1 MELLLLADVSWR
13 SYPATIMILFGCL
26 VFWRALS
33 GGLVHRG
40 TAIVE
45 RVEGFRLAVLGLV
58 LVGLGAA
65 WMWHMPWLFFL
76 ALGIGFV
83 EIRESTTIIN
93 AIKRGDQASGRGRAG

>member
-1 MELLLLADVSWR
+1 MELFLLTDVSWR
-13 SYPATIMILFGCL
+13 AYPAAALVLLGGL

-33 GGLVHRG
+33 GGLVRRR

-45 RVEGFRLAVLGLV
+45 RVEGFRLATLGLV

-65 WMWHMPWLFFL
+65 WIWHLPWLLFL

-83 EIRESTTIIN
+83 EIRESTAIVT
-93 AIKRGDQASGRGRAG
+93 AIKHGNRSRSG